1 MMKKINILHI
11 SPDFNYSCGISKYV
25 SLLLGELSK
34 KKNLHLL
41 FITNKGDSLNRLNGL
56 NVKVNFLN
64 FERGDKNPFVFI
76 FNYFRLKKFCIENK
90 IEIIHTH
97 HRYPELLAFFV
108 GNFLGIK
115 TITTVHS
122 LVDGWKYL
130 SFKSDKIIAV
140 SKAVERHLIEKYKV
154 NKEKI
159 TQIYNFVK
167 PFDAPKKEDISSLK
181 EKLGIQEDEKVLL
194 FIGRIGYIK
203 GCDVLISAFEK
214 LSNKYPSLRLL
225 MIGNFESDELKESVM
240 KNDRIIYL
248 TPTNDIYKY
257 YYLSDIVLLPSRIE
271 SLGYV
276 MLETGLAK
284 KPFIGGKTGGLA
296 EFIEDGIDGLLV
308 NPGDVNNL
316 VEKVEQLLGDDRLAQ
331 TLGSNLFTK
340 VAQLTNADLYID
352 KLYELYSGMLN
363 EAVR

>member
-1 MMKKINILHI
+1 MDKVNILHI
-11 SPDFNYSCGISKYV
+11 SPDFNYSCGVSKYV
-25 SLLLGELSK
+25 FLLFEELGKRED
-34 KKNLHLL
+34 LHLFFL
-41 FITNKGDSLNRLNGL
+41 TNKGDSLNRLNGL

-76 FNYFRLKKFCIENK
+76 FNYFRLKKFCTENK

-108 GNFLGIK
+108 GKFLGIK
-115 TITTVHS
+115 TLTTVHS

-167 PFDAPKKEDISSLK
+167 PFDPPKKEEISSLK

-194 FIGRIGYIK
+194 FIGRIGYTK
-203 GCDVLISAFEK
+203 GSDILISAFEK
-214 LSNKYPSLRLL
+214 ISTKYPSLRLL
-225 MIGNFESDELKESVM
+225 MIGNVESDELKESIM

-248 TPTNDIYKY
+248 TPTSNIYNY
-257 YYLSDIVLLPSRIE
+257 YHLCDIVALPSRVE
-271 SLGYV
+271 PLGYV
-276 MLETGLAK
+276 MLEAGVAK
-284 KPFIGGKTGGLA
+284 KSFIGSKVGGIA
-296 EFIEDGIDGLLV
+296 EFIEDGIDGLLAY
-308 NPGDVNNL
+308 PGDENNL
-316 VEKVEQLLGDDRLAQ
+316 VEKVEQLLNDNRLSQ
-331 TLGSNLFTK
+331 MLGLNLFTK
-340 VAQLTNADLYID
+340 VSQLTNGDLYTN
-352 KLYELYSGMLN
+352 KLIELYSSLPN